1 MEFRYTVDVNSDEP
15 VMLINKHIGFDSED
29 GFGIDGS
36 SFQAE
41 LLALDTMGKSK
52 IQVWINSPGG
62 SVLEGM
68 SIYNAILKSK
78 TKVDTYCAGIC
89 ASIAAV
95 IFQAGRNR
103 VMSDYGLLMYHNPYN
118 QDGTKDEGLDKIK
131 GSLVSMISGRCSKTE
146 SEISAMM
153 DKTTWI
159 TASEAMD
166 SGLCDKV
173 EMSSDYNK
181 KRMVQQGQDMRAYW
195 KESNVVL
202 NNLFN
207 KNSKMIK
214 VANKLGLNP
223 DSSEDVILN
232 AVTDVQN
239 KLASAEAK
247 NKENEDKILEL
258 EIAQESKAKELETIQ
273 NELAELKKTSAEVED
288 NAKTEKATA
297 MVQNFAKE
305 GRIKNDAETI
315 EKWVNKAKEDFDGV
329 KALIEELPLNKK
341 SEKLDGDDNKEAR
354 PYNMAAAMFEI
365 NSKTNLKQQ

>member
-29 GFGIDGS
+29 GYGIDGS
-36 SFQAE
+36 SFQSE
-41 LLALDTMGKSK
+41 LLALDTMGKK
-52 IQVWINSPGG
+52 RIQVWINSPGG

-68 SIYNAILKSK
+68 SIYDAILKSN

-95 IFQAGRNR
+95 IFRAGRNR

-131 GSLVSMISGRCSKTE
+131 GSLVSMISGRCGKE
-146 SEISAMM
+146 EAEISAMM

-159 TASEAMD
+159 TATEAKN
-166 SGLCDKV
+166 SGLCDSV

-223 DSSEDVILN
+223 EASEEVILN
-232 AVTDVQN
+232 AVTEVQN

-258 EIAQESKAKELETIQ
+258 EIAHENKAKELEDVQ
-273 NELAELKKTSAEVED
+273 NELAELKKASAEAEEKAVE
-288 NAKTEKATA
+288 EKATE
-297 MVQNFAKE
+297 MVQNFAKV

-315 EKWVNKAKEDFDGV
+315 QKWVNKAKEDFDGV

-341 SEKLDGDDNKEAR
+341 ATNIEVDDNKEVR
-354 PYNMAAAMFEI
+354 PYNMAAAMHEI
-365 NSKTNLKQQ
+365 NLKTNLKK